1 VRSINNLLKILS
13 TDSAPVMLDYRM
25 RGSASD
31 INTGASPKEFG
42 RFDYV
47 KITIFGLAMTALWSS
62 LHSIILPLRIAD
74 FIPVGKQATY
84 LTLLT
89 VPGLLLAIAT
99 QPIAGA
105 FSDRS
110 GLRWGRRRPFILIGA
125 IATLSFLPG
134 IGLAGRLSILFAI
147 YYLLQISANT
157 ALGPYLAFIPDL
169 VPEGKRGRVSGVKGL
184 LEIAG
189 AGVAIWL
196 IGNLM
201 GNYSTGEGGWWL
213 WLSLG
218 ILAAL
223 FLSTMIATVVTVK
236 EKPGAGADKLPSLS
250 TLYRSFRID
259 IKATLYRSF
268 RIDVQANPDFIRFVL
283 SRLFFIIPLTAFQAF
298 GLYFFRD
305 YFGVANPSAVMGN
318 FTLVSSLCMVGM
330 VYPAG
335 FLSDRF
341 GRKPIALTSGLIAA
355 LGMGLLFFF
364 RSYEFILI
372 AAILMGIGFGGLW
385 ASNWALATDVV
396 PKDEAGKYIGL
407 TNLASAGGSALARL
421 QGPMIDFF
429 NARRFGLGYTAMLTT
444 SFTSLIVS
452 SALLWRIKKR

>member
-1 VRSINNLLKILS
+1 
-13 TDSAPVMLDYRM
+13 M
-25 RGSASD
+25 RKLASD
-31 INTGASPKEFG
+31 INTGANDKEF
-42 RFDYV
+42 RPIDYA

-74 FIPVGKQATY
+74 FIPMGRQATY

-89 VPGLLLAIAT
+89 VPGLLLAIVV

-110 GLRWGRRRPFILIGA
+110 GFRWGRRRPFILIGA
-125 IATLSFLPG
+125 ILTLSFLPG
-134 IGLAGRLSILFAI
+134 ISLAGRLSILFAI
-147 YYLLQISANT
+147 YYLLQISSNT

-169 VPEGKRGRVSGVKGL
+169 VPEERRGLASGVKGL

-201 GNYSTGEGGWWL
+201 GNYSIGDGGWWL

-218 ILAAL
+218 ILGII
-223 FLSTMIATVVTVK
+223 FLSTMVATVLTVK
-236 EKPGAGADKLPSLS
+236 ERPGVGGPRLPLLS
-250 TLYRSFRID
+250 ILRKSF
-259 IKATLYRSF
+259 K
-268 RIDVQANPDFIRFVL
+268 IDVKANPDFIRFVL

-305 YFGVANPSAVMGN
+305 YLGVANPAAVMGN
-318 FTLVSSLCMVGM
+318 FTLFSSLCMIGM

-341 GRKPIALTSGLIAA
+341 GRRPIGLISGLISA
-355 LGMGLLFFF
+355 LGIGLLFFF

-385 ASNWALATDVV
+385 ASNWALAADVV

-421 QGPMIDFF
+421 QGPMIDYL

>member
-1 VRSINNLLKILS
+1 
-13 TDSAPVMLDYRM
+13 MLDYRM
-25 RGSASD
+25 RESASD
-31 INTGASPKEFG
+31 INTGASDKEFG
-42 RFDYV
+42 RFDYA
-47 KITIFGLAMTALWSS
+47 KITIFGLAMSALWVS

-74 FIPVGKQATY
+74 FIPVGRQATY

-89 VPGLLLAIAT
+89 VPGLLLAIAV

-110 GLRWGRRRPFILIGA
+110 GFRWGRRRPFILIGA

-147 YYLLQISANT
+147 YYLLQISTNT

-169 VPEGKRGRVSGVKGL
+169 VPEGKRGLASGVKGL

-189 AGVAIWL
+189 GGVAIWL

-201 GNYSTGEGGWWL
+201 GNYSIGDGGWWL

-218 ILAAL
+218 ILGAI
-223 FLSTMIATVVTVK
+223 FLGTMIATVVTVK
-236 EKPGAGADKLPSLS
+236 EKPGAGVAKLPSLS
-250 TLYRSFRID
+250 TLS
-259 IKATLYRSF
+259 KTF
-268 RIDVQANPDFIRFVL
+268 RIDVKARLYKSFKIDVKANPDFIRFLL

-305 YFGVANPSAVMGN
+305 YLGVVNPSAVMGR
-318 FTLVSSLCMVGM
+318 FSLVSSLCMVGM

-341 GRKPIALTSGLIAA
+341 GRKPVGLISGLIAA
-355 LGMGLLFFF
+355 LGIGLLFFF
-364 RSYEFILI
+364 RSYDFILI
-372 AAILMGIGFGGLW
+372 AAILMGIGFGGLM

-421 QGPMIDFF
+421 QGPMIDYF

>member
-1 VRSINNLLKILS
+1 
-13 TDSAPVMLDYRM
+13 M
-25 RGSASD
+25 
-31 INTGASPKEFG
+31 G
-42 RFDYV
+42 R
-47 KITIFGLAMTALWSS
+47 
-62 LHSIILPLRIAD
+62 
-74 FIPVGKQATY
+74 QATY

-89 VPGLLLAIAT
+89 VPGLLLAIVV

-110 GLRWGRRRPFILIGA
+110 GFRWGRRRPFILIGA
-125 IATLSFLPG
+125 ILTLSFLPG
-134 IGLAGRLSILFAI
+134 ISLAGRLSILFAI
-147 YYLLQISANT
+147 YYLLQISSNT

-169 VPEGKRGRVSGVKGL
+169 VPEERRGLASGVKGL

-196 IGNLM
+196 IGQLM
-201 GNYSTGEGGWWL
+201 GNYSLGEGGWWL

-218 ILAAL
+218 ILGII
-223 FLSTMIATVVTVK
+223 FLSTMVATVLTVK
-236 EKPGAGADKLPSLS
+236 ERPGVGGPRLPLLS
-250 TLYRSFRID
+250 ILR
-259 IKATLYRSF
+259 KSF
-268 RIDVQANPDFIRFVL
+268 RIDVKANPDFIRFVL

-305 YFGVANPSAVMGN
+305 YLGVANPAAVMGN
-318 FTLVSSLCMVGM
+318 FTLFSSLCMIGM

-341 GRKPIALTSGLIAA
+341 GRRPVGLISGLIGA
-355 LGMGLLFFF
+355 LGIGLLFFF

-421 QGPMIDFF
+421 QGPMIDYF

>member
-1 VRSINNLLKILS
+1 
-13 TDSAPVMLDYRM
+13 M
-25 RGSASD
+25 RRLASD
-31 INTGASPKEFG
+31 INTGANDKEF
-42 RFDYV
+42 RPVDYA

-74 FIPVGKQATY
+74 FIPVGRQATY

-89 VPGLLLAIAT
+89 VPGLLLAIVV

-105 FSDRS
+105 ISDHS
-110 GLRWGRRRPFILIGA
+110 GFRWGRRRPFILIGA
-125 IATLSFLPG
+125 ILTLSFLPG
-134 IGLAGRLSILFAI
+134 ISLAGRLSILFAI
-147 YYLLQISANT
+147 YYLLQISSNT

-169 VPEGKRGRVSGVKGL
+169 VPEGKRGLASGVKGL

-196 IGNLM
+196 IGQLM
-201 GNYSTGEGGWWL
+201 GNYSIGDGGRWL

-218 ILAAL
+218 ILGII
-223 FLSTMIATVVTVK
+223 FLSTMVATVLTVK
-236 EKPGAGADKLPSLS
+236 ERPGVGGPRLPLLS
-250 TLYRSFRID
+250 ILRKSF
-259 IKATLYRSF
+259 K
-268 RIDVQANPDFIRFVL
+268 IDVKANPDFIRFVL

-305 YFGVANPSAVMGN
+305 YLGVANPAAVMGN
-318 FTLVSSLCMVGM
+318 FTLFSSLCMIGM

-355 LGMGLLFFF
+355 LGIGLLFFF
-364 RSYEFILI
+364 RSYDFILI

-385 ASNWALATDVV
+385 TSNWALATDVV

-421 QGPMIDFF
+421 QGPMIDYF

>member
-1 VRSINNLLKILS
+1 
-13 TDSAPVMLDYRM
+13 M
-25 RGSASD
+25 
-31 INTGASPKEFG
+31 PKEF
-42 RFDYV
+42 RPIDYAR
-47 KITIFGLAMTALWSS
+47 ITIFGLAMTALWSS

-74 FIPVGKQATY
+74 FFPAGKQATY
-84 LTLLT
+84 LGLLT
-89 VPGLLLAIAT
+89 VTGLILAMVV

-105 FSDRS
+105 ISDRS
-110 GLRWGRRRPFILIGA
+110 GFRLGRRRPYILIGA
-125 IATLSFLPG
+125 IATLAFLPG
-134 IGLAGRLSILFAI
+134 IGWAGSWAALFAI

-169 VPEGKRGRVSGVKGL
+169 VPEEKRGLASGVKGL

-196 IGNLM
+196 ISKLM
-201 GNYSTGEGGWWL
+201 NNYYISKESWWL

-218 ILAAL
+218 ILGII
-223 FLSTMIATVVTVK
+223 FLSTMVATVVTVK
-236 EKPGAGADKLPSLS
+236 ERPGAGGARLQIFQ
-250 TLYRSFRID
+250 TLY
-259 IKATLYRSF
+259 KSF
-268 RIDVQANPDFIRFVL
+268 RIDVKASPDFIRFVL
-283 SRLFFIIPLTAFQAF
+283 CRLFFIIPLTAFQAF

-305 YFGVANPSAVMGN
+305 YLGAANPAVIMGR

-335 FLSDRF
+335 FLSDRL
-341 GRKPIALTSGLIAA
+341 GRRPMGLASGLIAA
-355 LGMGLLFFF
+355 LGIGLLFFF
-364 RSYEFILI
+364 RSYHFILI

-385 ASNWALATDVV
+385 GSNWALATDVV

-429 NARRFGLGYTAMLTT
+429 NARQFGLGYTAMLTAC
-444 SFTSLIVS
+444 FISLIVS

>member
-1 VRSINNLLKILS
+1 MKRVAS
-13 TDSAPVMLDYRM
+13 TSNAMPREFRPIDY
-25 RGSASD
+25 A
-31 INTGASPKEFG
+31 
-42 RFDYV
+42 

-74 FIPVGKQATY
+74 FIPAGKQATY
-84 LTLLT
+84 LGLLT
-89 VPGLLLAIAT
+89 VTGLLLAIAV

-110 GLRWGRRRPFILIGA
+110 GFRWGRRRPYILIGA

-134 IGLAGRLSILFAI
+134 ISLAGRLSILFAI
-147 YYLLQISANT
+147 YYLLQISSNT

-169 VPEGKRGRVSGVKGL
+169 VPEEKRGLASGVKGL

-196 IGNLM
+196 IGQLM
-201 GNYSTGEGGWWL
+201 GNYSLGDGGRWL

-218 ILAAL
+218 ILGII
-223 FLSTMIATVVTVK
+223 FLSTMVATIVTVK
-236 EKPGAGADKLPSLS
+236 ERPGVGGPRLPLLS
-250 TLYRSFRID
+250 ILRKSF
-259 IKATLYRSF
+259 K
-268 RIDVQANPDFIRFVL
+268 IDVKANPDFIRFVL

-305 YFGVANPSAVMGN
+305 YLGVANPAAVMGN
-318 FTLVSSLCMVGM
+318 FTLVSSLCMIGM

-341 GRKPIALTSGLIAA
+341 GRKPIALTSGFIAA
-355 LGMGLLFFF
+355 LGIGLLFFF

-385 ASNWALATDVV
+385 ASNWALATDLA

-421 QGPMIDFF
+421 QGPMIDYF